1 MNIEVIFRYADAS
14 THRWWFMPS
23 WLKVK
28 AADEGEEAAETA
40 HEAEPETLRPT
51 GVHGNCFLF
60 YITVA
65 ERRSIIVE

>member
-1 MNIEVIFRYADAS
+1 
-14 THRWWFMPS
+14 MPS

-28 AADEGEEAAETA
+28 ATDEGEEPSETA
-40 HEAEPETLRPT
+40 DVAEPETIRPT

-65 ERRSIIVE
+65 ER